1 MCLLVLAWKSH
12 PRYRLIVAATR
23 DEFHDRPAAPLGWWQ
38 DEPRILAGR
47 DLRGSGTWMGVARS
61 GRFGIVTNFRD
72 LEAPPAPDAPSRGD
86 LVTRFLT
93 GATSPKEYLDDLRG
107 RAARYSGFN
116 LLLGGPRALYYFT
129 NRDGQEARLLPAG
142 IYGLSNHWLDSPWPK
157 LLRTRTGLSELVR
170 NDPVQPAALFDLLAD
185 RAHAETDEI
194 PDTGLP
200 PDWERALS
208 APFVVHE
215 RYGTRCS
222 TLLLVERNGHTTM
235 LERRFNEAGAL
246 TGSSRIAFDSMDV
259 PERWFDND
267 DMQDAAL
274 QATRA
279 LHRSFDTST
288 E

>member
-12 PRYRLIVAATR
+12 PRYRLIVAANR
-23 DEFHDRPAAPLGWWQ
+23 DEFHDRPAAPLAWWQ

-72 LEAPPAPDAPSRGD
+72 LEAPPAPGAPSRGD

-107 RAARYSGFN
+107 RAGRYSGFN

-129 NRDGQEARLLPAG
+129 NRNGHAARLLPAG

-157 LLRTRTGLSELVR
+157 LLRTRARLSELVMG
-170 NDPVQPAALFDLLAD
+170 DPVQPAALFDLLAD
-185 RAHAETDEI
+185 RAPADTDEI

-235 LERRFNEAGAL
+235 LERRFDEAGAL
-246 TGSSRIAFDSMDV
+246 TGSSRVAFDSMDV
-259 PERWFDND
+259 PERWVDND
-267 DMQDAAL
+267 DAQDAAL

-279 LHRSFDTST
+279 LHESFDTSA